1 VVSIDYAE
9 AARLIRKGRRAEQR
23 GKALEGCITGLITT
37 TIAALSGGFYLMIS
51 VGIIHRDWIHA
62 LPTIGYW
69 RAVLLV
75 FLLRGVFSLP
85 PTTKDK
91 S

>member
-1 VVSIDYAE
+1 MSFDYTN

-23 GKALEGCITGLITT
+23 GKALTGCITSLLTSALAGLM
-37 TIAALSGGFYLMIS
+37 GGWMPMLA
-51 VGIIHRDWIHA
+51 VGVAHIHWIHA

-69 RAVLLV
+69 WAVLLV
-75 FLLRGVFSLP
+75 VLLRGVFSRTP
-85 PTTKDK
+85 KTDDR